1 VPYKGTGD
9 MALAVMGNQI
19 DGAMTYTAFA
29 INNKGKVRALAVAM
43 EKRHPLLPDVPTF
56 KELGVDWV
64 DGAYRGIG
72 VPKSTP
78 PEARKKM
85 SDLWMA
91 LNTAQHR
98 STRDERAGRQ
108 ETASAGQRDRGVDQM
123 DQSSFMKDD
132 QSPGR
137 GARHAVSRAG
147 PAHER
152 TTAACSL
159 PAAEVH
165 SLPIEPTIVQKLTD
179 LLDAGARLTEAD
191 NTPRFASL
199 FAHVLDAQA
208 DSPIVFH
215 CTAGKDRTGFAAALL
230 QLALGVPQDVVMHDY
245 LLTNARLAARGP
257 FPGLPAPVAHVLHR
271 VQPDFLQAAFDALEH
286 DHGGLEAYLR
296 EGIGL
301 DAVARKEL
309 QRLLLEP

>member
-1 VPYKGTGD
+1 MTSTLALTGAPNFRD
-9 MALAVMGNQI
+9 LAG
-19 DGAMTYTAFA
+19 DTGYRGA
-29 INNKGKVRALAVAM
+29 GGRALRRHRVFRSDHLGQLSQDDL
-43 EKRHPLLPDVPTF
+43 KRLAAGPGTRFRVL
-56 KELGVDWV
+56 
-64 DGAYRGIG
+64 
-72 VPKSTP
+72 
-78 PEARKKM
+78 
-85 SDLWMA
+85 DL
-91 LNTAQHR
+91 
-98 STRDERAGRQ
+98 
-108 ETASAGQRDRGVDQM
+108 RGVN
-123 DQSSFMKDD
+123 
-132 QSPGR
+132 
-137 GARHAVSRAG
+137 
-147 PAHER
+147 ER

-191 NTPRFASL
+191 TVALMQDTYRGFVRGNTPRFAEL
-199 FAHVLDAQA
+199 FAHVLNAQA

-271 VQPDFLQAAFDALEH
+271 VQPDFLQAAFEALEQ

-301 DAVARKEL
+301 DALARKEL
-309 QRLLLEP
+309 QRMLLEP